1 MHARYPP
8 HANPIE
14 EEEVKRLSF
23 VTLVV
28 FVLFSTLLSA
38 CGAATEA
45 PAAKVRVATN
55 AEFAPFEFVDEKT
68 KEITGF
74 DIELIKAV
82 AAKAGFEVEVV
93 NTGFDAML
101 AGMSQCQYDA
111 AIAAITITEERQKT
125 MLFSDPY
132 TVAGQTV
139 VVRKG
144 TTGIASAED
153 LKGKTIGAQLGTTGA
168 EEVGKIES
176 AVLKTYDTY
185 EFAFLDLAN
194 GQIDAVVV
202 DKPIAE
208 SYVGK
213 NADKLEI
220 IGTAFTTE
228 SYGIAVCNKKPDLV
242 KKMNEALAALK
253 ADGTIKS
260 LEEKWLV
267 SQ

>member
-1 MHARYPP
+1 M
-8 HANPIE
+8 

-23 VTLVV
+23 VTLI
-28 FVLFSTLLSA
+28 VLVLLSTLLSA
-38 CGAATEA
+38 CGTAAPATEA

-68 KEITGF
+68 KEISGF
-74 DIELIKAV
+74 DIDLIKAV
-82 AAKAGFEVEVV
+82 AGKAGFEVEVI

-132 TVAGQTV
+132 TIAGQTV

-144 TTGIASAED
+144 ATGIASADD

-168 EEVGKIES
+168 EEVGNIEG
-176 AVLKTYDTY
+176 ATLKTYDSY

-202 DKPIAE
+202 DNPIAE

-213 NADKLEI
+213 NADKLEL
-220 IGTAFTTE
+220 IGSAFTTE
-228 SYGIAVCNKKPDLV
+228 SYGIAVCNKNPDLV
-242 KKMNEALAALK
+242 KKLNEALTALK

-267 SQ
+267 TQ